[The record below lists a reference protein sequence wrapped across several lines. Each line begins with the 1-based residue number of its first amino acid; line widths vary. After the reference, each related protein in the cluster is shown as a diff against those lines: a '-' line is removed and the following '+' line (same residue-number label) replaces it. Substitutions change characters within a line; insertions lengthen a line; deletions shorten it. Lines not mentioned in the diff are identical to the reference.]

1 MARIQACVQFSFSVV
16 SPVIALLQRQGEV
29 AMQTPG
35 TALLVEDDPELA
47 ATLRRHLTRAGFVV
61 YEARGEQE
69 AVHRAEEIAPD
80 VVILDLA
87 LDSRSGA
94 ATCRRIRELPSVG
107 DVPLLVLTTQ
117 EDVMTRVALL
127 EIGADDVVVNTTDP
141 SELLARVR
149 AILRRGVDRRTVRR
163 IGPLRIAL
171 ATGDAWLSEQLLE
184 LTNGER
190 TVLVELARAYPG
202 LTARSALDRRPSHER
217 DVTSN
222 VTEVLVARLR
232 RKIEAAGGGIEISAV
247 RRSGYVLRPITH
259 AAELPA

>member
-1 MARIQACVQFSFSVV
+1 M
-16 SPVIALLQRQGEV
+16 E
-29 AMQTPG
+29 TPG
-35 TALLVEDDPELA
+35 TALLVESDPLLA
-47 ATLRRHLTRAGFVV
+47 GTLRRDLTRAGFIV
-61 YEARGEQE
+61 YDARGEE
-69 AVHRAEEIAPD
+69 AVHRVEELAPD

-87 LDSRSGA
+87 RDSGGGA

-107 DVPLLVLTTQ
+107 DVPLLVLSA
-117 EDVMTRVALL
+117 EHDVTTRVALL
-127 EIGADDVVVNTTDP
+127 ELGADDVVVNTCDP

-149 AILRRGVDRRTVRR
+149 AILRRRADRRAMRR

-171 ATGDAWLSEQLLE
+171 ATGDAWLSDRQLE

-202 LTARSALDRRPSHER
+202 LTARTALDRRPNQAH
-217 DVTSN
+217 DVSSN

-247 RRSGYVLRPITH
+247 RRSGYVLRPLTN
-259 AAELPA
+259 AADVPA